1 MKKTLLTKTLLLL
14 FALIAGSTSSWA
26 ADVLHYTL
34 DGTVTSGGN
43 SNYAEDGGGLT
54 QNDMDWSVIGNTTIA
69 PWRIGGKNITN
80 ENRVAYSKTAM
91 GAAITKVE
99 LEIGDINLEAV
110 NSIKLI
116 VASDEDFTS
125 TIAELTKTEITA
137 NTTLTFA
144 PTLPATEW
152 ATGAYYK
159 FVFNVTQ
166 STNSNKYLQ
175 FKSAKFYKSGAAVSV
190 TGVTVDPTEWEMEVG
205 ETKALTATVAPAEAT
220 NKAVTWS
227 SDKESV
233 ATVDEDGVV
242 TAVAAGTA
250 NITVT
255 TTDGSKTATCAITVN
270 APAPVSATID
280 FTTNSWGISEAPTK
294 TVDAT
299 EFTSGDYTITLTGS
313 SGNGYYFDTDNI
325 MLGKKGA
332 TLTLPAFGFNVSKIK
347 VYGTDGASASVT
359 FNIFVGENAV
369 STAATSSQVDHEFT
383 IAADKQDV
391 GTVYVIKVTNANN
404 MRISKI
410 EIFGYL
416 TTPAVTAAGWA
427 SYVTPKA
434 VRFAEGEAFAV
445 TAAGSG
451 VVTLAEVTDVP
462 NNFPVLLKGEGAK
475 TALVLETSPA
485 APTNKLSISNGGSVE
500 GYVLAEPAG
509 NPVGFYKWAGGSLTS
524 GKVYLPASVVAGAP
538 DFLGFGGDA
547 TGINAVNGSELK
559 VNGEYYNLAG
569 QRVAQPTKGLY
580 IVNGKKVVMK

>member
-14 FALIAGSTSSWA
+14 FALIAGSSSSWA
-26 ADVLHYTL
+26 ATSTL
-34 DGTVTSGGN
+34 TPTSEKIAPSDDHFTVTYGGSGSDTKWNSTCLRLYAKNTITFASKNAEKITQITFTGTVNAN
-43 SNYAEDGGGLT
+43 SKGKYPDTMTA
-54 QNDMDWSVIGNTTIA
+54 SVGTIT
-69 PWRIGGKNITN
+69 P
-80 ENRVAYSKTAM
+80 
-91 GAAITKVE
+91 
-99 LEIGDINLEAV
+99 
-110 NSIKLI
+110 
-116 VASDEDFTS
+116 S
-125 TIAELTKTEITA
+125 TIS
-137 NTTLTFA
+137 
-144 PTLPATEW
+144 ATGETDFSW
-152 ATGAYYK
+152 TYATGATEVTLTVGGTAGNIDLTGGS
-159 FVFNVTQ
+159 FVVTY
-166 STNSNKYLQ
+166 T
-175 FKSAKFYKSGAAVSV
+175 AGAAVNV

-205 ETKALTATVAPAEAT
+205 ETKELTATVAPAEAT
-220 NKAVTWS
+220 NKAITWS

-270 APAPVSATID
+270 PAPAVALTLD
-280 FTTNSWGISEAPTK
+280 FSTNILGLG
-294 TVDAT
+294 V
-299 EFTSGDYTITLTGS
+299 GS
-313 SGNGYYFDTDNI
+313 SNKATASAGFTYGGYTYTLAAADGYYYNTGGGGYVMI
-325 MLGKKGA
+325 GKSGS
-332 TLTLPAFGFNVSKIK
+332 TFTFPAFPFNVSKII
-347 VYGTDGASASVT
+347 VYGTSGASESVKQ
-359 FNIFVGENAV
+359 NIYVGETAV
-369 STAATSSQVDHEFT
+369 STETTGAKNVTNEYEIEEAYQAA
-383 IAADKQDV
+383 
-391 GTVYVIKVTNANN
+391 GNVYVLKVTSNANTQ
-404 MRISKI
+404 ISKI
-410 EIFGYL
+410 EIFGYV

-524 GKVYLPASVVAGAP
+524 GKVYLPASAVAGAP

-547 TGINAVNGSELK
+547 TGIDEVRGKTEE
-559 VNGEYYNLAG
+559 VRGEFYNLAG

>member
-14 FALIAGSTSSWA
+14 FALIAGSSSSWA

-34 DGTVTSGGN
+34 DGTIAGGN
-43 SNYAEDGGGLT
+43 SNYAQDGGGLT
-54 QNDMDWSVIGNTTIA
+54 QNGMDWSVIGNTTTT
-69 PWRIGGKNITN
+69 PWRIGGKSITN

-116 VASDEDFTS
+116 VASNEDFTS

-205 ETKALTATVAPAEAT
+205 ETKELTATVAPAEAT

-270 APAPVSATID
+270 APAPVSATLD
-280 FTTNSWGISEAPTK
+280 FTDTGWGFPESYVK
-294 TVDAT
+294 TETAYSNAGYTVTLGAS
-299 EFTSGDYTITLTGS
+299 TSGHKVMKDGENITAL
-313 SGNGYYFDTDNI
+313 
-325 MLGKKGA
+325 LWGKKDA
-332 TLTLPAFGFNVSKIK
+332 TLTLPAFNFNVSKIK
-347 VYGTDGASASVT
+347 VYGNTGASGKVT
-359 FNIFVGENAV
+359 FNIFVGEDAV
-369 STAATSSQVDHEFT
+369 STEVTSSLVNHDFA
-383 IAADKQDV
+383 IAADKQTA
-391 GTVYVIKVTNANN
+391 GTVYVIKLTNDNN
-404 MRISKI
+404 CQISKI
-410 EIFGYL
+410 EIFGYV

-485 APTNKLSISNGGSVE
+485 APTNELRISNGGSVE
-500 GYVLAEPAG
+500 GYVLANKEVG
-509 NPVGFYKWAGGSLTS
+509 VGFYKWAGGSLTS
-524 GKVYLPASVVAGAP
+524 GKVYLPASAVAGAP

-547 TGINAVNGSELK
+547 TGIDEVRGKTEE
-559 VNGEYYNLAG
+559 VRGEFYNLAG